1 MPCLTTGLRP
11 LAQCS
16 TPACSSCQPA
26 VTNASLSNRCV
37 LVCSGLG
44 VGLDFYRGGLAG
56 DLKPENFCLAEP
68 SSSGKPI
75 MESLRLI
82 DFGLSQRV
90 RGGQAIAG
98 LAGASPASSRALHD
112 CA

>member
-1 MPCLTTGLRP
+1 MNHPLTGIACFCARSTSAPCVAFTYDAFSLT
-11 LAQCS
+11 
-16 TPACSSCQPA
+16 SCG
-26 VTNASLSNRCV
+26 R
-37 LVCSGLG
+37 
-44 VGLDFYRGGLAG
+44 AG

-98 LAGASPASSRALHD
+98 LAGASHVLTS
-112 CA
+112 